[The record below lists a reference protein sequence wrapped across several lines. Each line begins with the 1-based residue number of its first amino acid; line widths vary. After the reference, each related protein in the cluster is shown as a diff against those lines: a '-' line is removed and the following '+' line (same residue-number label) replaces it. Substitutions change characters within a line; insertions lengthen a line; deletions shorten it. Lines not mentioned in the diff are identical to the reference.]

1 MRLLHAGHD
10 HGRRRPASRATDDG
24 PITEEEVRH
33 GIEGNLCRCTG
44 YHNIVKAV
52 QAAAEEIGEGDGM
65 STIEETP
72 TAKHVGQSMRRKEDP
87 RLITGRAT
95 YVDDFVLHGML
106 YMAVVRS
113 PEAHAK
119 ILSIDASAA
128 LARPGVKAVYTGEDM
143 SDLLAPLPMAWAPP
157 GVEIKTPERWPLARG
172 EVNHVGDAV
181 AMVIGEDK
189 YDVVDAAAVRA
200 RRVRVAA
207 GRRRRRGGAE
217 GRDPRPRVA
226 RHEQDARVVD
236 GRRRR
241 RRGDRRGRR
250 RRRAAD
256 RQPPHRRRRDRD
268 ARRASP
274 STAPASLTV
283 WSSTQ
288 VPHLLRLFYAV
299 QMGIPED
306 HVRVIAPEVGGGFGG
321 KLQVCAEET
330 LCAWAAKELGRP
342 VKWIETRSEAMAVS
356 HHGRDQVDHVRMA
369 ATSDG
374 TITAFDAN
382 IIQDCGAY
390 FGLLTPMIPELGA
403 FVMTGC
409 YAIPNV
415 QTNIT
420 GVLTNTYITDAIRG
434 AGRPEMTHM
443 LEVTIDL
450 LAEKLGMDPLE
461 LRRKNFIAPEDFP
474 YTTPYGITY
483 DSGDYAAALDR
494 ALEILDLD
502 AFRAEQAS
510 LREQG
515 ILRGV
520 GFSTYT
526 EICGLA
532 PSRAV
537 GPKGFGLGIGL
548 YESALVRVH
557 PTGLGDGLH
566 RRVAA
571 RPGPRDGLRADR
583 RRPPRHRPGGRRGH
597 PRRHGD
603 RPDGPRHVRLALAG
617 DRRRRVRARR
627 REARAEVQGDRR
639 VQLRG
644 RPWTTSRSGSGGFSL
659 AGDPEQD
666 DDARRDRGLRLHRRD
681 AMPEGMELGL
691 EQTLIYDPTNFVF
704 PFGTH
709 ICVVDVD
716 ANTGKVEIVRWV
728 AVDDCGPAI
737 NPMLID
743 GQVHGGVTHGIG
755 QALFEQVVY
764 DDRGQLIDRH
774 VHGLRAAD
782 GGRDPELRARS
793 HRDEVAVELARR
805 QGHRRGRHDRRRR
818 RRSSTRSSTRCATRA

>member
-1 MRLLHAGHD
+1 M
-10 HGRRRPASRATDDG
+10 ST
-24 PITEEEVRH
+24 TEE
-33 GIEGNLCRCTG
+33 
-44 YHNIVKAV
+44 A
-52 QAAAEEIGEGDGM
+52 
-65 STIEETP
+65 P
-72 TAKHVGQSMRRKEDP
+72 TTKHVGQAIRRKEDP

-95 YVDDFVLHGML
+95 YVDDFVMHGML
-106 YMAVVRS
+106 HMAVVRS

-119 ILSIDASAA
+119 ILSIDTSEAR
-128 LARPGVKAVYTGEDM
+128 ARPGVKAVYTGEDM

-157 GVEIKTPERWPLARG
+157 GVEVNSAERWPLARG

-189 YDVVDAAAVRA
+189 YDVVDAAQS
-200 RRVRVAA
+200 VRVEYEPLPVIVDVEEALKDEILVHESLGTNKVHEWSMGGGDVDAA
-207 GRRRRRGGAE
+207 IA
-217 GRDPRPRVA
+217 
-226 RHEQDARVVD
+226 
-236 GRRRR
+236 
-241 RRGDRRGRR
+241 
-250 RRRAAD
+250 AAD
-256 RQPPHRRRRDRD
+256 VVVEQRIVNHR
-268 ARRASP
+268 
-274 STAPASLTV
+274 TAGAAIEPRGVIAEYRSGYLTV

-330 LCAWAAKELGRP
+330 LCAWASKQLGRP
-342 VKWIETRSEAMAVS
+342 IKWIETRSEAMAVS
-356 HHGRDQVDHVRMA
+356 HHGRAQIDHVRMA

-374 TITAFDAN
+374 TITAFEAN

-390 FGLLTPMIPELGA
+390 FGLLTPMVPELGA

-420 GVLTNTYITDAIRG
+420 GVFTNTYFTDAIRG

-443 LEVTIDL
+443 LEVTINL

-461 LRRKNFIAPEDFP
+461 LRRKNFIAKEDFP

-483 DSGDYAAALDR
+483 DSGDYATALDK
-494 ALEILDLD
+494 ALEMLDLD
-502 AFRAEQAS
+502 AFRAEQAQ
-510 LREQG
+510 LRERG
-515 ILRGV
+515 IYRGV

-557 PTGLGDGLH
+557 PTGTVTVYTGASPHGQGH
-566 RRVAA
+566 ETGFAQIV
-571 RPGPRDGLRADR
+571 ADR
-583 RRPPRHRPGGRRGH
+583 LGTEPAVVEVIS
-597 PRRHGD
+597 GD
-603 RPDGPRHVRLALAG
+603 TATGPMGLG
-617 DRRRRVRARR
+617 TY
-627 REARAEVQGDRR
+627 G
-639 VQLRG
+639 
-644 RPWTTSRSGSGGFSL
+644 SRSLAIGGVACAHAAEKLAQKCKEIAAFNFEASVDDIEVGSGGFSL
-659 AGDPEQD
+659 AGDPDKTMTLGEIAGCAYI
-666 DDARRDRGLRLHRRD
+666 DAT

-716 ANTGKVEIVRWV
+716 PNTGKVEIVRWI
-728 AVDDCGPAI
+728 AVDDCGPAV

-743 GQVHGGVTHGIG
+743 GQLHGGITHGIG

-764 DDRGQLIDRH
+764 DDRGQLVTGTFMDYALPTAAEIPSFELDRTETASPSNSLGVKGIGEAGTIAATPAIVNAVIDALRH
-774 VHGLRAAD
+774 EGVTYIDMPLTPMRIWETLNEARGHGSGPPSTEQGVDLPPQGEGSA
-782 GGRDPELRARS
+782 GSGPTDPEGGA
-793 HRDEVAVELARR
+793 A
-805 QGHRRGRHDRRRR
+805 
-818 RRSSTRSSTRCATRA
+818 